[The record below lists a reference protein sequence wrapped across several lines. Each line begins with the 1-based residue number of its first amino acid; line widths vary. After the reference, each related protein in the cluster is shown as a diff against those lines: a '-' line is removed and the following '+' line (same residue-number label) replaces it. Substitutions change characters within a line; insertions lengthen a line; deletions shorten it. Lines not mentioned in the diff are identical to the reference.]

1 MARTWADLAGLRIGI
16 LGAGIEG
23 RHAFARLKD
32 SASVLVVVDD
42 NPDASIESKPVLSGP
57 QGFEALCTCDVI
69 VKSPGFSR
77 YRPDLMNLAERGIP
91 LVGALGL
98 SLNEVDP
105 QRVIAVTGTKGKST
119 TSSIIFHLA
128 QGLGLRSLLI
138 GNIGATPPAR
148 EELASYDLIVAEVSS
163 FQALDLEQSPGV
175 VVVTSLGTD
184 HVDWH
189 GSPEQYRH
197 DKLQLTRLEGTHR
210 SVLQG
215 RDELLRSNAH
225 DIGGQLVWSTGVAG
239 EWASALGLVGTHNQA
254 NAELARTALIE
265 AGVSG
270 ADDDE
275 KLAAAAAGFTPLRG
289 RLTLIARHEG
299 VSFIDDSLATNV
311 TPTMAALD
319 AMEGQRLA
327 LLIGGFDRGIDY
339 QDLIERLAHRA
350 DPTLVIGLPDSG
362 PNLVSHILALST
374 TTRGSTATTIDEAVR
389 QAWDFVAGGG
399 VVLMSP
405 AAPSFSQFSN
415 WKERSDAFAQAV
427 TAVTGKA
434 PLTFG

>member
-1 MARTWADLAGLRIGI
+1 VAKTWADLAGLRVGI

-32 SASVLVVVDD
+32 SASALVVVDD
-42 NPDASIESKPVLSGP
+42 NPEATIDGKPVLSGP
-57 QGFEALCTCDVI
+57 QGFEALSACDVI

-77 YRPDLMNLAERGIP
+77 YRPDVVTLAERGIP
-91 LVGALGL
+91 VVGSLGL
-98 SLNEVDP
+98 SLNEIDP

-138 GNIGATPPAR
+138 GNIGTTPPSR
-148 EELASYDLIVAEVSS
+148 DELTSYDLIVAEVSS
-163 FQALDLEQSPGV
+163 FQVLDLEQSPGV

-197 DKLQLTRLEGTHR
+197 DKLRLTRLEGPHR

-215 RDELLRSNAH
+215 NDELLRNNTH
-225 DIGGQLVWSTGVAG
+225 DIGGELVWSTGRAG
-239 EWASALGLVGTHNQA
+239 AWAGALGLVGTHNQA
-254 NAELARTALIE
+254 NAELARIALIE
-265 AGVSG
+265 AGVPG
-270 ADDDE
+270 ADNDE
-275 KLAAAAAGFTPLRG
+275 KLAVAASGFTPLRG
-289 RLTLIARHEG
+289 RLTLIAQHDD

-319 AMEGQRLA
+319 AVEGQRLA

-339 QDLIERLAHRA
+339 QPLIERLAQREA
-350 DPTLVIGLPDSG
+350 ATLVIGLPDSG
-362 PNLVSHILALST
+362 PQLVNQILALS
-374 TTRGSTATTIDEAVR
+374 ATTQGASAASIDEAVR
-389 QAWDFVAGGG
+389 HAWDFVAGGG

-405 AAPSFSQFSN
+405 AAPSFSQFKS
-415 WKERSDAFAQAV
+415 WKERSDAFALAV
-427 TAVTGKA
+427 TAITGVK